1 MLLHPLAIGALVILI
16 VNDHILK
23 TAIPGAV
30 TGKLSDIAGL
40 AVFPLL
46 LATIIEVVRPRSD
59 RQALVLASI
68 AITVVAFTAVK
79 TTDVSASLFGW
90 SLGLGQWVLTLGSLR
105 GAELAPAAVIADPTD
120 LLAIPAVLVAAW
132 IALPRRRA
140 PAQTRVRTRPTAAAL
155 AMLVVAGLATMATSK
170 GAPTVSAE
178 FETDLHLT
186 KDAPVAVRHL
196 DFKVTPGQDHVESV
210 TFTAGIWERIKA
222 GSNEFIASSNARL
235 SIIPDATGVEI
246 PFDEALLSPAFDL
259 TALCRE
265 GCGHGMTL
273 VVRLAPDAPDA
284 VDVNLEA
291 TTFASDSYR
300 EGDDQSMD
308 TVISMAEDVDARIDG
323 SPPGLLTVATGSIEV
338 GTLDPEERRTIEL
351 AVDGAALKGPLAF
364 PLVGHLSVRV
374 IAESASGN
382 PYAAQATIATR
393 DAAYPAYLD
402 GDGNPVDIDWLARC
416 VAGTDCTVP
425 LDIEVTYDPSM
436 NAPTGDDSD
445 PEVEPTE
452 SMPEFVRLTW
462 TIEARLEAF
471 DGRTLPANPL
481 VLTVN

>member
-1 MLLHPLAIGALVILI
+1 M
-16 VNDHILK
+16 
-23 TAIPGAV
+23 
-30 TGKLSDIAGL
+30 
-40 AVFPLL
+40 
-46 LATIIEVVRPRSD
+46 
-59 RQALVLASI
+59 
-68 AITVVAFTAVK
+68 
-79 TTDVSASLFGW
+79 
-90 SLGLGQWVLTLGSLR
+90 
-105 GAELAPAAVIADPTD
+105 
-120 LLAIPAVLVAAW
+120 
-132 IALPRRRA
+132 
-140 PAQTRVRTRPTAAAL
+140 
-155 AMLVVAGLATMATSK
+155 
-170 GAPTVSAE
+170 
-178 FETDLHLT
+178 
-186 KDAPVAVRHL
+186 
-196 DFKVTPGQDHVESV
+196 

-246 PFDEALLSPAFDL
+246 PVDEALLSPTFDL

-452 SMPEFVRLTW
+452 SMPERSPDLDDRGPTRGVRRPDTSCEPPGPHPQLGWSTQQH
-462 TIEARLEAF
+462 RHHSQ
-471 DGRTLPANPL
+471 RTSGVRGPWMSPAYSGSPPS
-481 VLTVN
+481 